1 MKRRIKLHH
10 LPSIRRLPRYLHLL
24 KDLRGEG
31 ADYVSAPKI
40 ADRLGLAGIQ
50 VRKDLSLTG
59 IVGKP
64 RVGYE
69 VNALINAIELHLGW
83 NHVRHA
89 VLAGVG
95 SLGTAL
101 LGYGGFTN
109 FGLEIVAAFD
119 TAAPVVGTEIRGRT
133 ILPISQ
139 LADYIRT
146 KNIRI
151 GILTVPPTAAQEVA
165 EVMVHAGVRAIWNFV
180 PAPLT
185 VPSWVIIQNEDLAC
199 GLGVLS
205 LKLEIADGEKEG

>member
-1 MKRRIKLHH
+1 MQH
-10 LPSIRRLPRYLHLL
+10 
-24 KDLRGEG
+24 
-31 ADYVSAPKI
+31 VSAPKI
-40 ADRLGLAGIQ
+40 AARLGLAGIQ
-50 VRKDLSLTG
+50 VRKDLALTG

-69 VNALINAIELHLGW
+69 VEALINAIELHLGW
-83 NHVRHA
+83 NHVRKA

-119 TAAPVVGTEIRGRT
+119 TEPSVVGTKIRGRT
-133 ILPISQ
+133 IRPVEELE
-139 LADYIRT
+139 DYIRDR
-146 KNIRI
+146 KVRI
-151 GILTVPPTAAQEVA
+151 GILTVPPEAAQAVA
-165 EVMVHAGVRAIWNFV
+165 DTMIHAGIRAIWNFV

-185 VPSWVIIQNEDLAC
+185 VPNWVIIQNEDLAC

-205 LKLEIADGEKEG
+205 LKLDIANQEEESTEAPTSGERDLL